1 MPIKVYKPTTPA
13 RRQTSILIKHDLS
26 KKRPEKSLIIK
37 KKKRAGRNN
46 QGKIT
51 VRHQGGGAK
60 QYIRLVDFRRDK
72 FELVAKVEHIEYDPN
87 RNTSLALVLYADGE
101 RRYIIAP
108 EGLKV
113 GDKVLSSQKKAAIKA
128 GNCLP
133 LKKIP
138 TGTEIHNVELS
149 PLKGGQLARSAG
161 NALILAS
168 LADGMAQLKM
178 PSGEIR
184 LVSED
189 CLATIG
195 IPSNAE
201 YRNVRFG
208 KAGRK
213 RHLGI
218 RPTVRGKVMNPVDH
232 PHGGG
237 EGHNPI
243 GLKHPKTY
251 TGKPAYGVKTRKRNK
266 YSDNFIITR
275 RPSKTKRK

>member
-13 RRQTSILIKHDLS
+13 RRKTSILINRDLS
-26 KKRPEKSLIIK
+26 KKRPEKSLIFRK
-37 KKKRAGRNN
+37 KSKAGRNF
-46 QGKIT
+46 QGKIS
-51 VRHQGGGAK
+51 VRHQGGGEK
-60 QYIRLVDFRRDK
+60 QYIRIIDFKRNK
-72 FELVAKVEHIEYDPN
+72 FDAVAKVEHIEYDPN
-87 RNTSLALVLYADGE
+87 RNTSLALLLYADGG

-113 GDKVLSSQKKAAIKA
+113 GDKIVSSLNKAAIKV

-138 TGTEIHNVELS
+138 TGTEVHNVELT

-161 NALILAS
+161 NALILAA

-184 LVSED
+184 LVPED
-189 CLATIG
+189 CMATIG
-195 IPSNAE
+195 TPSNAE

-213 RHLGI
+213 RHMGI

-251 TGKPAYGVKTRKRNK
+251 TGKPAYGVKTRKRKK
-266 YSDNFIITR
+266 YSDKLILKR
-275 RPSKTKRK
+275 RPSKTRRK